1 MIEGIESAEG
11 KPAVCQLSQTRTS
24 LIRAALWS
32 LTPPATHRM
41 ANLFKV
47 YWQLLKNYSC
57 CKKQHIHDGHKCL
70 KKNILWVPRSCTFP
84 LNIRGNLISSV
95 PVVLPVIISEPC
107 SSSFGKQDA
116 EHGVSPHFYCFTNCL
131 ISINHLDSRSTTARQ
146 TGRTHWDDVALHDKS
161 SLNTHQGAS
170 RQEVE
175 WNWSSLDCHN
185 VIRLSKQASTQQGD
199 WENERGLKC
208 LTVCRVLSLE
218 EICASRHPH
227 EKSAERKTLVT
238 AC

>member
-1 MIEGIESAEG
+1 
-11 KPAVCQLSQTRTS
+11 
-24 LIRAALWS
+24 
-32 LTPPATHRM
+32 M

-47 YWQLLKNYSC
+47 YWQVLKNYSC
-57 CKKQHIHDGHKCL
+57 CKRQHIHDGHKCL
-70 KKNILWVPRSCTFP
+70 KKFKNILWVPRSCTSP

-116 EHGVSPHFYCFTNCL
+116 EHGVSPHFYYFTNCL
-131 ISINHLDSRSTTARQ
+131 ISINHHDSRSTTARQ

-170 RQEVE
+170 RQEEE

-218 EICASRHPH
+218 EICASRHPQ
-227 EKSAERKTLVT
+227 EKTAESKTLVT